1 MNRQW
6 QKIWIAVTVAMA
18 AFFAG
23 HAMAIEEPAFKTVRS
38 EGAFALRD
46 YDAMIAAEVRVEGSR
61 DKAINAGFS
70 LIADYIFGN
79 NRKKSKIAMTTPV
92 TQAPV
97 SEKIAMTAPVT
108 QSGEGSSWT
117 VRFIMPARYT
127 METLPQPNDSRV
139 TLVPLPAQRFAVVR
153 FSGLASEAEITERTA
168 QLQAWIVVQ
177 KLNPEGA
184 PTLARYD
191 PPWTL
196 WFLRRN
202 ELLIP
207 VKAN

>member
-1 MNRQW
+1 
-6 QKIWIAVTVAMA
+6 MA